1 MLPRQIEQRGSV
13 IHQCPGCSQGL
24 TRRTVINVARRV
36 ISKVTTREG
45 AIVPLRFVEHGDV
58 WRDALLLDQPVQHR
72 SRTVSG
78 ISDKPLWLEAEAL
91 FGPLDHG
98 LCRADLG
105 LADGAGCFNINDDAE
120 LHVDE
125 VVVGVSEESRS
136 LVRAG
141 PLR

>member
-1 MLPRQIEQRGSV
+1 MCGAMPFSST
-13 IHQCPGCSQGL
+13 SQFS
-24 TRRTVINVARRV
+24 I
-36 ISKVTTREG
+36 G
-45 AIVPLRFVEHGDV
+45 A
-58 WRDALLLDQPVQHR
+58 A
-72 SRTVSG
+72 
-78 ISDKPLWLEAEAL
+78 AEAL

-141 PLR
+141 PLRRRIGWREKLRDHIAGGTPGRIIMGCQILLHCAAGPLR